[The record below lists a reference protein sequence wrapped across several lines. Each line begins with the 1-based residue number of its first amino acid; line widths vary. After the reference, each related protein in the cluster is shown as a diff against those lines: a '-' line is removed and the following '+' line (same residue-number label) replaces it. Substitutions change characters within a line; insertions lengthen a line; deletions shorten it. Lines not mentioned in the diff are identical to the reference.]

1 MEKLL
6 EQEALLEQ
14 QDPKVRCARLHPWS
28 LCEQGPDGSMEA
40 CGQEGQRARLGQD
53 ASVPSWAWKLGRW
66 MLVHSL
72 LVEPSLE

>member
-14 QDPKVRCARLHPWS
+14 QDPKVRCARLQLWS
-28 LCEQGPDGSMEA
+28 SRTRGPDGTMEA
-40 CGQEGQRARLGQD
+40 CGQEGQRVRLGQD

-72 LVEPSLE
+72 LVQPSLE